1 MAGYLAR
8 RLLHGLVSLWLV
20 VTFAFLLTRVLGD
33 PVRQLLPLEHT
44 REQYLELRRTLGYDR
59 PWTAQY
65 TAFMAGLVR
74 GDLGTSTAYN
84 RPALEVILARL
95 PVTAGLAGAALLV
108 AVAVGVPLGV
118 LAGYRPYGPMD
129 RLSLVVAT
137 LGQAVPAFVVAILL
151 ILLFA
156 VTLRWLPAGGWNRWD
171 ATILPVTALA
181 LWTISGL
188 IRLARSGIREVMAR
202 PFIVLARAKGLGER
216 QVLAYHALRPSLLPV
231 VTFGGLQLGVL
242 LTGAVVIESVFAIPG
257 IGRLV
262 LDALQARDQDVVQAA
277 ILIGGAGFVATNLL
291 TDLSYGVIDPRIRL
305 ARRA

>member
-1 MAGYLAR
+1 MARYIGR
-8 RLLHGLVSLWLV
+8 RLLHGVISLWVV

-33 PVRQLLPLEHT
+33 PVRQMLPLEHT
-44 REQYLELRRTLGYDR
+44 REEYQTLRQTLGYDR
-59 PWTAQY
+59 PWAVQY
-65 TAFMAGLVR
+65 AAFLRGLVR

-84 RPALEVILARL
+84 RPALEVVLGRL

-108 AVAVGVPLGV
+108 AVLVGVPLGV
-118 LAGYRPYGPMD
+118 LAGYRPYGPID

-137 LGQAVPAFVVAILL
+137 VGQAVPAFVIAILL

-156 VTLRWLPAGGWNRWD
+156 VNLRWLPAGGFGRWD
-171 ATILPVTALA
+171 GMVLPVAALA
-181 LWTISGL
+181 LWTMSGL

-216 QVLAYHALRPSLLPV
+216 EILAFHALRPSLLPV

-262 LDALQARDQDVVQAA
+262 LDALQARDQEVVQAA
-277 ILIGGAGFVATNLL
+277 ILIGAVGFVVANLL
-291 TDLSYGVIDPRIRL
+291 TDLSYSVIDPRIRL
-305 ARRA
+305 AHRA

>member
-1 MAGYLAR
+1 MARYVAR

-33 PVRQLLPLEHT
+33 PARQLLPLEHT
-44 REQYLELRRTLGYDR
+44 AEEYQALRRTLGYDR
-59 PWTAQY
+59 SWAVQY
-65 TAFMAGLVR
+65 VVYMGGLAR
-74 GDLGTSTAYN
+74 GDLGTSTAYD
-84 RPALEVILARL
+84 RPALEVVLSRL

-108 AVAVGVPLGV
+108 AALVGVPLGV

-137 LGQAVPAFVVAILL
+137 IGQAVPAFVVAILL

-156 VTLRWLPAGGWNRWD
+156 VNLRWLPAGGLSRWD
-171 ATILPVTALA
+171 GAVLPVAALA
-181 LWTISGL
+181 LWTMSGL

-202 PFIVLARAKGLGER
+202 PFIVLARAKGLRER
-216 QVLAYHALRPSLLPV
+216 EVLAFHALRPSLLPV

-257 IGRLV
+257 TGRLV
-262 LDALQARDQDVVQAA
+262 LDALAARDQDVVQAA
-277 ILIGGAGFVATNLL
+277 ILVGAAGFVAANLL
-291 TDLSYGVIDPRIRL
+291 TDLSYSVIDPRIRL
-305 ARRA
+305 AARA